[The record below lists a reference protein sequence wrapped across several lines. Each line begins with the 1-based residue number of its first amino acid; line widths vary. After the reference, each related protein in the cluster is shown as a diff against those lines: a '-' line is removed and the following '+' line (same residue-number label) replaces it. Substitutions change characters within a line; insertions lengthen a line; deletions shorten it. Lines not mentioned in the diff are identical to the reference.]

1 MKIKMTIGLVLVLLT
16 IIFTMQNVDAVSI
29 RFLAWERTVSLALLV
44 FVIFSCGL
52 FGGYLLGS
60 LTGMSR
66 RKKSK
71 QLPKQVDSQ
80 GPVSTE

>member
-1 MKIKMTIGLVLVLLT
+1 MRIKMTIGLVVVLLT
-16 IIFTMQNVDAVSI
+16 IIFTMQNVDVVSI
-29 RFLAWERTVSLALLV
+29 RFLAWERTVSLALLI

-71 QLPKQVDSQ
+71 ELSKGVDPK
-80 GPVSTE
+80 GPLST